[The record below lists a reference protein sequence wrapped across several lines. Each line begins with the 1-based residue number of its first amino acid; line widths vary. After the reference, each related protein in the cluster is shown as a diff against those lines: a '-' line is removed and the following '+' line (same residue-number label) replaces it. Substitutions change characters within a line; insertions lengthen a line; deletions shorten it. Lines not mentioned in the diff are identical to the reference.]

1 MQSQH
6 SVHGIVLIDKPS
18 GITSNQA
25 LGRIKRIFGI
35 KKAGHTGT
43 LDPMASGL
51 LVVCLGHATRVAG
64 HLINS
69 DKAYQARIHLG
80 VTTDTEDAEGT
91 VMEQHPV
98 PMLERSQVLD
108 VLSGFVGE
116 IQQVPPMY
124 SALKHQGR
132 RLYDLARKGQEVD
145 RPARSIRIDELQLIE
160 WHLDDQVAP
169 GFSIEVRCS
178 KGTYIRSLARDIGE
192 ALGCGAHLSFL
203 RRTYADPF
211 DLDEAITPDDLDALP
226 LEESYEHLRPI
237 ESALPSWPQV
247 HLNDDDCQR
256 FCHGRAVVQSTNLAE
271 GSLLAEL
278 DEQWVVVM
286 HQNRCIGFG
295 QLNYANQLQ
304 PKTVFHPTG

>member
-35 KKAGHTGT
+35 KKSGHTGT

-211 DLDEAITPDDLDALP
+211 DLDEAITPDDLESRMSTCDLLSQPCLVGPRCISMMMTASDFAMDEPLFSLRILPKDRCWPSWMSSGWWLCIKIDAL
-226 LEESYEHLRPI
+226 
-237 ESALPSWPQV
+237 ALD
-247 HLNDDDCQR
+247 N
-256 FCHGRAVVQSTNLAE
+256 
-271 GSLLAEL
+271 
-278 DEQWVVVM
+278 
-286 HQNRCIGFG
+286 
-295 QLNYANQLQ
+295 
-304 PKTVFHPTG
+304 